1 MQIREFRPSDSEAL
15 VRLWREC
22 GLLRPWNDPLKD
34 IHRKQA
40 ARSGWFL
47 VGETGDLVMASAM
60 VGYDGHRGSVY
71 YLAVA
76 PEFQGR
82 GYGAVL
88 MKHAEELLLA
98 LGCPK
103 INLMLREDNQ
113 QVQAFYR
120 DQDYTTEA
128 AIVLGKRL
136 IPDH

>member
-34 IHRKQA
+34 IHRKQD
-40 ARSGWFL
+40 ARNGWFL

-88 MKHAEELLLA
+88 MKRAEELLLA

-103 INLMLREDNQ
+103 INLMVREDNQ

-120 DQDYTTEA
+120 DQDYTTDA